1 MQSECL
7 LGAPINKANDS
18 TGMGSLRLALAGKT
32 KVVPCISR
40 DAPFEDENLWGA
52 LFGFAKKSRLGSAIT
67 ATAPI
72 NQRFSQVYRD
82 RQERKFYHESFI
94 KPICE

>member
-18 TGMGSLRLALAGKT
+18 TGVGSLRLALASKT

-40 DAPFEDENLWGA
+40 DAPFEDENL
-52 LFGFAKKSRLGSAIT
+52 
-67 ATAPI
+67 
-72 NQRFSQVYRD
+72 
-82 RQERKFYHESFI
+82 
-94 KPICE
+94 